1 MAQVAQDVVRVEPGR
16 LKAFSADVGR
26 RSGFSADDAELFAHA
41 LVAADLRGI
50 PTHGTFRLPAYARA
64 LALGEVNH
72 SPVVREVA
80 GRGACRVWD
89 ADNGSGLIVGQR
101 AMDEAI
107 KLAAEHGMGA
117 VAIRRSNHAGMLAVH
132 VERATAAG
140 MIGMFV
146 SNCPPMMAPFGGREP
161 LLSNAPMAWGLPTQG
176 EPLIADMAC
185 SFVAR
190 GTIRIRA
197 QQGEAI
203 PEGWALDEH
212 GAPTTDAQA
221 AMAGVL
227 LPMAGHKGYALAV
240 VNELLAAALAG
251 ATLSL
256 DISTAFL
263 SPGAR
268 HYDSWGAGQF
278 ALAIDPAA
286 FGGRERFQAIATQL
300 SDALVASEPSIGSDG
315 VLLPG
320 QPEAGRTAS
329 ALEDGIPLGP
339 ATVAALREYC
349 DEAGLSWSD
358 LTGEG
363 S

>member
-1 MAQVAQDVVRVEPGR
+1 MPSVAPDVVRVEPSR
-16 LKAFSADVGR
+16 LKTFVEDVGR
-26 RSGFSADDAELFAHA
+26 RSGFSAEDAALFAHA
-41 LVAADLRGI
+41 LVSADLRGI
-50 PTHGTFRLPAYARA
+50 ATHGSFRLPAYARA

-72 SPVVREVA
+72 SAVVREVA

-89 ADNGSGLIVGQR
+89 ADNGCGLIVGQR
-101 AMDEAI
+101 AMDAAVD
-107 KLAAEHGMGA
+107 LAREHGMGA
-117 VAIRRSNHAGMLAVH
+117 IAIRSSNHAGMLAVH

-140 MIGMFV
+140 MIAMFV
-146 SNCPPMMAPFGGREP
+146 SNCPPMMAPYGGREP
-161 LLSNAPMAWGLPTQG
+161 LLSNAPVAWGLPTEG
-176 EPLIADMAC
+176 EPLIVDMAC

-203 PEGWALDEH
+203 PEGWALDED
-212 GAPTTDAQA
+212 GAPTTDAKA

-278 ALAIDPAA
+278 ALAIDPEA
-286 FGGRERFQAIATQL
+286 FAGLEPFRSTATQL
-300 SDALVASEPSIGSDG
+300 SDALMASAPSVGSDG

-320 QPEAGRTAS
+320 QPEAGRAAS
-329 ALEDGIPLGP
+329 ALEAGIPLGP
-339 ATVAALREYC
+339 ATTAALREYC

-358 LTGEG
+358 LSGEG
-363 S
+363 R